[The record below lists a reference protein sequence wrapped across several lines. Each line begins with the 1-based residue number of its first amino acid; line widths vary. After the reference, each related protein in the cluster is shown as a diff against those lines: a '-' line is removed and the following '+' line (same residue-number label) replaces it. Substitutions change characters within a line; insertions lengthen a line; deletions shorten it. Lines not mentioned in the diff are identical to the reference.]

1 MTAEAHI
8 VGSILGTA
16 VGDSIGLPY
25 EGLSRR
31 RAARLLGP
39 PDRHR
44 FFFGRGMVSDDTE
57 HTCMVAQ
64 SLIGSGADPEAFGRK
79 MAWGFRLWVLALPA
93 GIGFATLRSI
103 LKLWLG
109 VGPEKSGVHSA
120 GNGPA
125 MRAAIIGAAVEDD
138 EKLTRLVR
146 SSTRITHTD
155 PRAESGALAVALA
168 AQMASQGE
176 VVSGAAFLD
185 RFRAY
190 TEGSEGKVGSLVE
203 GEVGSP
209 VEDEVGGPLEDEQ
222 RTPAEDELGSLI
234 EDAVRAA
241 DGGQTTTDFAAS
253 LGLAKGVSGFVCHTV
268 PVAIHAW
275 LTNQRDFRSAVRGV
289 IQCGGDADSTGAIVG
304 GIVGASVG
312 REGIPEEW
320 LDRLI
325 EWPRSTAWMERLAVQ
340 LDTTMRSGV
349 ATRPIR
355 LPAYGV
361 IPRNLFFL
369 IVILLHGARRALPPY
384 G

>member
-1 MTAEAHI
+1 MSVAEAHI
-8 VGSILGTA
+8 VGSMLGTA
-16 VGDSIGLPY
+16 IGDSIGLPY

-31 RAARLLGP
+31 RAERLLGP

-64 SLIGSGADPEAFGRK
+64 SLIGSGGDPDAFGRRL
-79 MAWGFRLWVLALPA
+79 AWGFRLWVLGLPA

-109 VGPEKSGVHSA
+109 VSPEKSGVHSA

-125 MRAAIIGAAVEDD
+125 MRAAIIGAAVQGGG
-138 EKLTRLVR
+138 KLTRLVR

-168 AQMASQGE
+168 AQMASQSE
-176 VVSGAAFLD
+176 FVSGPAFLE
-185 RFRAY
+185 RFRAH
-190 TEGSEGKVGSLVE
+190 TEGA
-203 GEVGSP
+203 
-209 VEDEVGGPLEDEQ
+209 D
-222 RTPAEDELGSLI
+222 DELGGLL
-234 EDAVRAA
+234 ETAVRAA
-241 DGGQTTTDFAAS
+241 DKGQSTSDFAAS
-253 LGLAKGVSGFVCHTV
+253 LGLAEGVSGFVCHTV
-268 PVAIHAW
+268 PVALHAW
-275 LTNQRDFRSAVRGV
+275 LTNQRDFRSAVRAV

-312 REGIPEEW
+312 RDGIPEEW

-325 EWPRSTAWMERLAVQ
+325 EWPRSTAWMEKLAAQ
-340 LDTTMRSGV
+340 LDSTMQSGV
-349 ATRPIR
+349 ATGPIR
-355 LPAYGV
+355 LPIYGV

-369 IVILLHGARRALPPY
+369 LTRPPEV
-384 G
+384 

>member
-1 MTAEAHI
+1 MAEAH
-8 VGSILGTA
+8 VLGCILGTA
-16 VGDSIGLPY
+16 IGDSIGLPY

-31 RAARLLGP
+31 RAERLLGP

-64 SLIGSGADPEAFGRK
+64 SLIGSGGDPDAFGRK
-79 MAWGFRLWVLALPA
+79 LAWGFRLWVLGLPA

-109 VGPEKSGVHSA
+109 VGPERSGVYSA

-125 MRAAIIGAAVEDD
+125 MRAAIIGAAVEDGV
-138 EKLTRLVR
+138 KLTGLVR

-168 AQMASQGE
+168 AQMASQRE

-185 RFRAY
+185 RFRAH
-190 TEGSEGKVGSLVE
+190 TEEGDG
-203 GEVGSP
+203 
-209 VEDEVGGPLEDEQ
+209 
-222 RTPAEDELGSLI
+222 ELGRLI
-234 EDAVRAA
+234 AAVVRAA
-241 DGGQTTTDFAAS
+241 DEGRSTADFAAS

-268 PVAIHAW
+268 PVALHAW
-275 LTNQRDFRSAVRGV
+275 LTNQRDFRSAVCAV

-312 REGIPEEW
+312 REGIPQEW
-320 LDRLI
+320 LERLI

-340 LDTTMRSGV
+340 LDSAMRSGV
-349 ATRPIR
+349 PTRPIR
-355 LPAYGV
+355 LPVYGV

-369 IVILLHGARRALPPY
+369 VVVLLHGARRALPPY

>member
-1 MTAEAHI
+1 MAKAHI
-8 VGSILGTA
+8 VGSVLGTA
-16 VGDSIGLPY
+16 IGDSIGLPY

-31 RAARLLGP
+31 RAKRLLGP

-44 FFFGRGMVSDDTE
+44 FLFGRGMVSDDTE

-64 SLIGSGADPEAFGRK
+64 SLIGSGGDPDTFARRL
-79 MAWGFRLWVLALPA
+79 AWGFRLWVLALPG

-103 LKLWLG
+103 VKLWLG
-109 VGPEKSGVHSA
+109 VGPQKSGVYSA

-125 MRAAIIGAAVEDD
+125 MRAAIIGSAVDD
-138 EKLTRLVR
+138 GAMLTRLVR
-146 SSTRITHTD
+146 ASTRITHTD

-168 AQMASQGE
+168 AQMARQSK

-185 RFRAY
+185 RYRAHSRAH
-190 TEGSEGKVGSLVE
+190 SEGRDDEPGRI
-203 GEVGSP
+203 
-209 VEDEVGGPLEDEQ
+209 VED
-222 RTPAEDELGSLI
+222 DELGSLI

-241 DGGQTTTDFAAS
+241 DEGLSTTDFAAS
-253 LGLAKGVSGFVCHTV
+253 LGLAKGVTGFVCHTV
-268 PVAIHAW
+268 PVALHAW
-275 LTNQRDFRSAVRGV
+275 LTNQRDFRSAVQAV

-325 EWPRSTAWMERLAVQ
+325 EWPRSTAWMEKLAAQ
-340 LDTTMRSGV
+340 LDSTMRSGV

-355 LPAYGV
+355 LPVYGV
-361 IPRNLFFL
+361 VPRNLFFL
-369 IVILLHGARRALPPY
+369 VVLLLHGARRALPPY
-384 G
+384 

>member
-1 MTAEAHI
+1 MAEAQI

-16 VGDSIGLPY
+16 IGDSIGLPY

-31 RAARLLGP
+31 RAERLLGP

-57 HTCMVAQ
+57 HTCMLAQ
-64 SLIGSGADPEAFGRK
+64 SLIGSGGDPDAFGRQL
-79 MAWGFRLWVLALPA
+79 AWGFRLWVLGLPA
-93 GIGFATLRSI
+93 GIGFATLRSV

-109 VGPEKSGVHSA
+109 VGPEKSGIHSA

-125 MRAAIIGAAVEDD
+125 MRAAIIGAAVDD
-138 EKLTRLVR
+138 GAKLTRLVR

-155 PRAESGALAVALA
+155 PRAECGALAVALA
-168 AQMASQGE
+168 AQMACQSE
-176 VVSGAAFLD
+176 VVPGAAFLD
-185 RFRAY
+185 RFR
-190 TEGSEGKVGSLVE
+190 THSDGGDGELEG
-203 GEVGSP
+203 
-209 VEDEVGGPLEDEQ
+209 
-222 RTPAEDELGSLI
+222 LI
-234 EDAVRAA
+234 EAVIRAA
-241 DGGQTTTDFAAS
+241 DKGRSTADFAAS

-268 PVAIHAW
+268 PVALHAW
-275 LTNQRDFRSAVRGV
+275 LTNQRDFRSAVRAV

-325 EWPRSTAWMERLAVQ
+325 EWPRSAAWMERLAAQ
-340 LDTTMRSGV
+340 LDATMQSGI
-349 ATRPIR
+349 ATQPIR
-355 LPAYGV
+355 LPIYGV

-369 IVILLHGARRALPPY
+369 VVVLLHGARRALPPY

>member
-1 MTAEAHI
+1 MAETH
-8 VGSILGTA
+8 VLGSILGTA
-16 VGDSIGLPY
+16 IGDSIGLPY

-31 RAARLLGP
+31 RAERLLGP
-39 PDRHR
+39 PERHR

-64 SLIGSGADPEAFGRK
+64 SLIGSGGDPDAFGRQL
-79 MAWGFRLWVLALPA
+79 AWGFRLWMLGLPA

-109 VGPEKSGVHSA
+109 VSPQKSGVHSA

-125 MRAAIIGAAVEDD
+125 MRAAIIGAAIDD
-138 EKLTRLVR
+138 GAKLTRLVR
-146 SSTRITHTD
+146 ASTRITHTD

-168 AQMASQGE
+168 AQMASESE
-176 VVSGAAFLD
+176 VVSGTAFLD
-185 RFRAY
+185 RFRSH
-190 TEGSEGKVGSLVE
+190 TGGGNGELEGLV
-203 GEVGSP
+203 
-209 VEDEVGGPLEDEQ
+209 
-222 RTPAEDELGSLI
+222 

-241 DGGQTTTDFAAS
+241 AEGRSTTEFAAS

-268 PVAIHAW
+268 PVALHAW
-275 LTNQRDFRSAVRGV
+275 LANQHDFRSAVRAV
-289 IQCGGDADSTGAIVG
+289 IQCGGDADTTGAIVG

-320 LDRLI
+320 LDGLI
-325 EWPRSTAWMERLAVQ
+325 EWPRSTAWMERLASQ
-340 LDTTMRSGV
+340 LDATMQSGL

-355 LPAYGV
+355 LPIYGV

-369 IVILLHGARRALPPY
+369 VVVLLHGARRALPPY

>member
-1 MTAEAHI
+1 MAKAHVI
-8 VGSILGTA
+8 GSMLGTA
-16 VGDSIGLPY
+16 IGDSIGLPY

-31 RAARLLGP
+31 RASRLLGP

-64 SLIGSGADPEAFGRK
+64 SLIASGGDPEAFGRRL
-79 MAWGFRLWVLALPA
+79 AWGFRLWVLALPA

-103 LKLWLG
+103 IKLWLG
-109 VGPEKSGVHSA
+109 ASPEKSGVYSA

-125 MRAAIIGAAVEDD
+125 MRAAIIGAAVEDGA
-138 EKLTRLVR
+138 KLTRLVR

-168 AQMASQGE
+168 TQMARQSE
-176 VVSGAAFLD
+176 AVSGAAFLD
-185 RFRAY
+185 RYRAY
-190 TEGSEGKVGSLVE
+190 SGGGDDRPGRVI
-203 GEVGSP
+203 
-209 VEDEVGGPLEDEQ
+209 EDN
-222 RTPAEDELGSLI
+222 ELGRLI

-241 DGGQTTTDFAAS
+241 DEGRNTADFAES

-268 PVAIHAW
+268 PVALHAW
-275 LTNQRDFRSAVRGV
+275 LTNQRDFRSAVSAV

-312 REGIPEEW
+312 KEGIPEEW

-325 EWPRSTAWMERLAVQ
+325 EWPRSASWMERLAVQ
-340 LDTTMRSGV
+340 LDATLQSGV

-355 LPAYGV
+355 LPVYGV
-361 IPRNLFFL
+361 VPRNLFFL
-369 IVILLHGARRALPPY
+369 VVMLLHGARRALPPY
-384 G
+384 R

>member
-1 MTAEAHI
+1 MTSDAHI
-8 VGSILGTA
+8 VGSLLGTA
-16 VGDSIGLPY
+16 IGDSIGLPY

-31 RAARLLGP
+31 RAERLLGP

-64 SLIGSGADPEAFGRK
+64 SLIASGGDPDTFARRL
-79 MAWGFRLWVLALPA
+79 AWGFRLWMLALPA

-103 LKLWLG
+103 AKLWLG
-109 VGPEKSGVHSA
+109 VGPEKSGVYSA

-125 MRAAIIGAAVEDD
+125 MRAAIIGAAVDD
-138 EKLTRLVR
+138 ATKLTRLVR

-168 AQMASQGE
+168 AQMACQSE

-185 RFRAY
+185 RYHAH
-190 TEGSEGKVGSLVE
+190 
-203 GEVGSP
+203 
-209 VEDEVGGPLEDEQ
+209 
-222 RTPAEDELGSLI
+222 AERGDDELGSFI
-234 EDAVRAA
+234 EDSVRAA
-241 DGGQTTTDFAAS
+241 DEGLSTADFAVS

-268 PVAIHAW
+268 PVALHAW
-275 LTNQRDFRSAVRGV
+275 LTNQRDFRSAVRAV
-289 IQCGGDADSTGAIVG
+289 IQCGGDADTTGAIVG

-320 LDRLI
+320 LDRLV
-325 EWPRSTAWMERLAVQ
+325 EWPRSTAWMERLAAQ
-340 LDTTMRSGV
+340 LDSTMQSGV

-355 LPAYGV
+355 LPVYGV
-361 IPRNLFFL
+361 VPRNLFFL
-369 IVILLHGARRALPPY
+369 LVMLLHGARRALPPY

>member
-1 MTAEAHI
+1 MAEAQI

-16 VGDSIGLPY
+16 IGDSVGLPY

-31 RAARLLGP
+31 RAGRLLGP

-64 SLIGSGADPEAFGRK
+64 SLIASGGDPDAFGRQL
-79 MAWGFRLWVLALPA
+79 AWGFRLWVLGLPA

-103 LKLWLG
+103 LKLWFG

-125 MRAAIIGAAVEDD
+125 MRAAIIGAAVEDGA
-138 EKLTRLVR
+138 KLTRLVR

-168 AQMASQGE
+168 AQMASQRD

-185 RFRAY
+185 RFRAH
-190 TEGSEGKVGSLVE
+190 TGGGE
-203 GEVGSP
+203 GEL
-209 VEDEVGGPLEDEQ
+209 GG
-222 RTPAEDELGSLI
+222 LI

-241 DGGQTTTDFAAS
+241 DEGRNTADFAAS

-268 PVAIHAW
+268 PVALHAW
-275 LTNQRDFRSAVRGV
+275 LTNQRDFRSAVSAV

-340 LDTTMRSGV
+340 LDSTMQSGV

-355 LPAYGV
+355 LPVYGV

-369 IVILLHGARRALPPY
+369 VVVLLHGARRALPPY

>member
-1 MTAEAHI
+1 MSVAEAPI

-16 VGDSIGLPY
+16 IGDSIGLPY

-31 RAARLLGP
+31 RAGRLLGP

-64 SLIGSGADPEAFGRK
+64 SLIGSGGDPDAFGRQL
-79 MAWGFRLWVLALPA
+79 AWGFRLWVLGLPA

-109 VGPEKSGVHSA
+109 VSPRKSGVHSA

-125 MRAAIIGAAVEDD
+125 MRAAIIGAAVDD
-138 EKLTRLVR
+138 GAELTRLVR

-168 AQMASQGE
+168 AQMARQSQ
-176 VVSGAAFLD
+176 VVPGAAFLD
-185 RFRAY
+185 RYRAY
-190 TEGSEGKVGSLVE
+190 SKGGDDEPGRLIEG
-203 GEVGSP
+203 
-209 VEDEVGGPLEDEQ
+209 
-222 RTPAEDELGSLI
+222 DELERLI

-241 DGGQTTTDFAAS
+241 DEGQSTADFAAS
-253 LGLAKGVSGFVCHTV
+253 LGLAKGVSGFVLHTV
-268 PVAIHAW
+268 PVALHAW
-275 LTNQRDFRSAVRGV
+275 LTNQRDFRSAVQAV

-325 EWPRSTAWMERLAVQ
+325 EWPRSTAWMERLAAQ
-340 LDTTMRSGV
+340 LDATMRSGV

-355 LPAYGV
+355 LPVYGV
-361 IPRNLFFL
+361 ILRNLFFL
-369 IVILLHGARRALPPY
+369 VVVLLHGARRAFPPY

>member
-1 MTAEAHI
+1 
-8 VGSILGTA
+8 
-16 VGDSIGLPY
+16 
-25 EGLSRR
+25 
-31 RAARLLGP
+31 
-39 PDRHR
+39 
-44 FFFGRGMVSDDTE
+44 MVSDDTE

-64 SLIGSGADPEAFGRK
+64 SLIGSGGDPDAFARQL
-79 MAWGFRLWVLALPA
+79 AWRFRLWVLALPA

-109 VGPEKSGVHSA
+109 VSPQKSGVHSA

-125 MRAAIIGAAVEDD
+125 MRAAIIGAAIDD
-138 EKLTRLVR
+138 GAKLTRLVR

-168 AQMASQGE
+168 AQMARQSE
-176 VVSGAAFLD
+176 VVRGAAFLD
-185 RFRAY
+185 RFRAH
-190 TEGSEGKVGSLVE
+190 TDGGDGELEGLI
-203 GEVGSP
+203 
-209 VEDEVGGPLEDEQ
+209 ED
-222 RTPAEDELGSLI
+222 DELGSLI

-241 DGGQTTTDFAAS
+241 DEGRSTADFAVS
-253 LGLAKGVSGFVCHTV
+253 MGLAKGVSGFVLHTV
-268 PVAIHAW
+268 PVALHAW
-275 LTNQRDFRSAVRGV
+275 LTNQRDFRSAVQAV

-325 EWPRSTAWMERLAVQ
+325 EWPRSTAWMERLAAQ
-340 LDTTMRSGV
+340 LDSTMQTGI

-355 LPAYGV
+355 LPLYGV

-369 IVILLHGARRALPPY
+369 FVVLLHGARRALPPY

>member
-1 MTAEAHI
+1 MAEAQI
-8 VGSILGTA
+8 VGCLLGTA
-16 VGDSIGLPY
+16 IGDSIGLPY

-31 RAARLLGP
+31 RAERLLGP

-44 FFFGRGMVSDDTE
+44 FLFGRGMVSDDTE

-64 SLIGSGADPEAFGRK
+64 SLIGSGGDPDTFGRQL
-79 MAWGFRLWVLALPA
+79 AWGFRLWVLGLPA

-109 VGPEKSGVHSA
+109 VSPRKSGVHSA

-125 MRAAIIGAAVEDD
+125 MRAAIIGAAVDD
-138 EKLTRLVR
+138 GAELTRLVR

-168 AQMASQGE
+168 AQMARQSQI
-176 VVSGAAFLD
+176 VSGAAFLD
-185 RFRAY
+185 RYRAY
-190 TEGSEGKVGSLVE
+190 SEGG
-203 GEVGSP
+203 
-209 VEDEVGGPLEDEQ
+209 D
-222 RTPAEDELGSLI
+222 DELGCLI

-241 DGGQTTTDFAAS
+241 DEGQSTADFAAS
-253 LGLAKGVSGFVCHTV
+253 LGLAKGVSGFVLHTV
-268 PVAIHAW
+268 PVALHAW
-275 LTNQRDFRSAVRGV
+275 LTNQRDFRSAVQAV

-325 EWPRSTAWMERLAVQ
+325 EWPRSTAWMERLAAQ
-340 LDTTMRSGV
+340 LDATMRSGV

-355 LPAYGV
+355 LPVYGV

-369 IVILLHGARRALPPY
+369 AVVLLHGARRGLPPY

>member
-1 MTAEAHI
+1 MSAAEAHI

-16 VGDSIGLPY
+16 IGDSIGLPY

-31 RAARLLGP
+31 RAERLLGP

-64 SLIGSGADPEAFGRK
+64 SLIGSGGDPDAFARQL
-79 MAWGFRLWVLALPA
+79 AWGFRLWVLALPA

-109 VGPEKSGVHSA
+109 VSPQKSGVHSA

-125 MRAAIIGAAVEDD
+125 MRAAVIGAAVDD
-138 EKLTRLVR
+138 GAKLTRLVR

-168 AQMASQGE
+168 AQMARQTD

-190 TEGSEGKVGSLVE
+190 SKGGD
-203 GEVGSP
+203 
-209 VEDEVGGPLEDEQ
+209 DEPGPLIEDDGPE
-222 RTPAEDELGSLI
+222 RLTEDDELGRLI

-241 DGGQTTTDFAAS
+241 DEGLSTADFAAS
-253 LGLAKGVSGFVCHTV
+253 MGLAKGVSGFVCHTV
-268 PVAIHAW
+268 PVALHAW
-275 LTNQRDFRSAVRGV
+275 LTNQRDFRSAVRAV
-289 IQCGGDADSTGAIVG
+289 IQCGGDADTTGAIVG

-312 REGIPEEW
+312 GEGIPEEW

-325 EWPRSTAWMERLAVQ
+325 EWPRSTRWMERLAAQ
-340 LDTTMRSGV
+340 LDATMQTGV

-355 LPAYGV
+355 LPVYGV

-369 IVILLHGARRALPPY
+369 VVVLLHGARRVLPPY

>member
-1 MTAEAHI
+1 MAEAQI

-16 VGDSIGLPY
+16 TGDSVGLPY

-31 RAARLLGP
+31 RAGRLLGP

-64 SLIGSGADPEAFGRK
+64 SLIASGGDPDAFGREL
-79 MAWGFRLWVLALPA
+79 AWGFRLWVLGLPA

-125 MRAAIIGAAVEDD
+125 MRAAIIGAAVEDGA
-138 EKLTRLVR
+138 KLARLVR

-168 AQMASQGE
+168 AQMASQGD
-176 VVSGAAFLD
+176 VVSGAAFLY
-185 RFRAY
+185 RFRAH
-190 TEGSEGKVGSLVE
+190 TEGGE
-203 GEVGSP
+203 GEL
-209 VEDEVGGPLEDEQ
+209 GG
-222 RTPAEDELGSLI
+222 LI

-241 DGGQTTTDFAAS
+241 DEGRNTADFAAS

-268 PVAIHAW
+268 PVALHAW
-275 LTNQRDFRSAVRGV
+275 LTNQRDFRSAVCAV

-340 LDTTMRSGV
+340 LDSTMQSGV

-355 LPAYGV
+355 LPVYGV

-369 IVILLHGARRALPPY
+369 VVVLLHGARRALPPY

>member
-1 MTAEAHI
+1 MAEAH
-8 VGSILGTA
+8 VLGSILGTA
-16 VGDSIGLPY
+16 IGDSIGLPY

-31 RAARLLGP
+31 RAERLLGP

-64 SLIGSGADPEAFGRK
+64 SLIGSGGDPDAFARQL
-79 MAWGFRLWVLALPA
+79 AWGFRLWVLALPA

-109 VGPEKSGVHSA
+109 VSPQKSGVHSA

-125 MRAAIIGAAVEDD
+125 MRAAIIGAAIDD
-138 EKLTRLVR
+138 DAKLTRLVR

-168 AQMASQGE
+168 AQMARQSE
-176 VVSGAAFLD
+176 IVSGAAFLD
-185 RFRAY
+185 RFRAH
-190 TEGSEGKVGSLVE
+190 TDRFQARTDRSRSDTHGGD
-203 GEVGSP
+203 GE
-209 VEDEVGGPLEDEQ
+209 L
-222 RTPAEDELGSLI
+222 THLI
-234 EDAVRAA
+234 EAAVRAA
-241 DGGQTTTDFAAS
+241 EEGLSTPDFAAS
-253 LGLAKGVSGFVCHTV
+253 LGLAKGVSGFVLHTV
-268 PVAIHAW
+268 PVALHAW
-275 LTNQRDFRSAVRGV
+275 LTNQRDFRSAVQAV

-325 EWPRSTAWMERLAVQ
+325 EWPRSTAWMERLAAQ
-340 LDTTMRSGV
+340 LDSTMQSGI

-355 LPAYGV
+355 LPLYGV

-369 IVILLHGARRALPPY
+369 VVVLLHGARRALPPY
-384 G
+384 A

>member
-1 MTAEAHI
+1 MAEAQI
-8 VGSILGTA
+8 VGCLLGTA
-16 VGDSIGLPY
+16 IGDSIGLPY

-31 RAARLLGP
+31 RAERLLGP

-44 FFFGRGMVSDDTE
+44 FLFGRGMVSDDTE

-64 SLIGSGADPEAFGRK
+64 SLIGSGGDPDTFGRQL
-79 MAWGFRLWVLALPA
+79 AWGFRLWVLGLPA

-103 LKLWLG
+103 VKLWFG

-125 MRAAIIGAAVEDD
+125 MRAAIIGTAVDD
-138 EKLTRLVR
+138 GAMLTRLVR

-155 PRAESGALAVALA
+155 PRAESVALAVALA
-168 AQMASQGE
+168 AQMACQSE

-185 RFRAY
+185 RFRAH
-190 TEGSEGKVGSLVE
+190 SEGAD
-203 GEVGSP
+203 GEL
-209 VEDEVGGPLEDEQ
+209 GPL
-222 RTPAEDELGSLI
+222 I
-234 EDAVRAA
+234 EAVVRAGDEGRSTA
-241 DGGQTTTDFAAS
+241 DFAAS
-253 LGLAKGVSGFVCHTV
+253 LGLATGVSGFVCHTV
-268 PVAIHAW
+268 PVALHAW
-275 LTNQRDFRSAVRGV
+275 LTNQRDFRSAVRAV

-325 EWPRSTAWMERLAVQ
+325 EWPRSTSWMERLAAQ
-340 LDTTMRSGV
+340 LDSTMQSGL

-355 LPAYGV
+355 LPVYGV
-361 IPRNLFFL
+361 ILRNLFFL
-369 IVILLHGARRALPPY
+369 GVVLLHGARRALPPY

>member
-1 MTAEAHI
+1 MAEAQI
-8 VGSILGTA
+8 VGSLLGTA
-16 VGDSIGLPY
+16 IGDSIGLPY

-31 RAARLLGP
+31 RAGRLLGP

-64 SLIGSGADPEAFGRK
+64 SLIGSGGDPDAFGRQL
-79 MAWGFRLWVLALPA
+79 AWGFRLWMLGLPA

-103 LKLWLG
+103 VKLWFG
-109 VGPEKSGVHSA
+109 VGPHKSGVHSA

-125 MRAAIIGAAVEDD
+125 MRAAIIGAAVEDGA
-138 EKLTRLVR
+138 KLTRLVR

-168 AQMASQGE
+168 AQMASKSE

-185 RFRAY
+185 RFLMH
-190 TEGSEGKVGSLVE
+190 TEGGDG
-203 GEVGSP
+203 
-209 VEDEVGGPLEDEQ
+209 
-222 RTPAEDELGSLI
+222 ELGSPIEGDELRLLI

-241 DGGQTTTDFAAS
+241 AEGQNTADFAAS
-253 LGLAKGVSGFVCHTV
+253 LGLSKGVSGFVCHTV
-268 PVAIHAW
+268 PVALHAW
-275 LTNQRDFRSAVRGV
+275 LTNQRDFRSAVRAV
-289 IQCGGDADSTGAIVG
+289 IQCGGDADTTGAIVG

-325 EWPRSTAWMERLAVQ
+325 EWPRSTAWMERLAAQ
-340 LDTTMRSGV
+340 LDATMQSGV

-355 LPAYGV
+355 LPVYGV

-369 IVILLHGARRALPPY
+369 VVVLLHGARRAFPPY

>member
-1 MTAEAHI
+1 MAEAH
-8 VGSILGTA
+8 VLGCILGTA
-16 VGDSIGLPY
+16 IGDSIGLPY

-31 RAARLLGP
+31 RAERLLGP

-64 SLIGSGADPEAFGRK
+64 SLIGSGGDPDAFGRK
-79 MAWGFRLWVLALPA
+79 LAWGFRLWVLGLPA

-109 VGPEKSGVHSA
+109 VSPERSGVYSA

-125 MRAAIIGAAVEDD
+125 MRAAIIGAAVEDGV
-138 EKLTRLVR
+138 KLTGLVR

-168 AQMASQGE
+168 AQMASQSE
-176 VVSGAAFLD
+176 AVSGTAFLD
-185 RFRAY
+185 RFRAH
-190 TEGSEGKVGSLVE
+190 TEGGTGELEGLI
-203 GEVGSP
+203 
-209 VEDEVGGPLEDEQ
+209 ED
-222 RTPAEDELGSLI
+222 DELGSLI

-241 DGGQTTTDFAAS
+241 AEGRSTVDFAAS

-268 PVAIHAW
+268 PVALHAW
-275 LTNQRDFRSAVRGV
+275 LTNQRDFRSAVRAV
-289 IQCGGDADSTGAIVG
+289 IQCGGDADTTGAIVG

-325 EWPRSTAWMERLAVQ
+325 EWPRSTAWMERLASQ
-340 LDTTMRSGV
+340 LDATMQSGL

-355 LPAYGV
+355 IPIYGV

-369 IVILLHGARRALPPY
+369 VVVLLHGARRALPPY

>member
-1 MTAEAHI
+1 MSVAEAHI

-16 VGDSIGLPY
+16 IGDSIGLPY

-64 SLIGSGADPEAFGRK
+64 SLIGSGGDPDAFGRRL
-79 MAWGFRLWVLALPA
+79 AWGFRLWVLALPA

-109 VGPEKSGVHSA
+109 VGPEKSGVFSA

-125 MRAAIIGAAVEDD
+125 MRAAIIGAAVDD
-138 EKLTRLVR
+138 GAKLTRLVR

-168 AQMASQGE
+168 AQMASQSE
-176 VVSGAAFLD
+176 VVSGSDFLD

-190 TEGSEGKVGSLVE
+190 TEGIE
-203 GEVGSP
+203 GEVGN
-209 VEDEVGGPLEDEQ
+209 L
-222 RTPAEDELGSLI
+222 AEDELGGLI

-241 DGGQTTTDFAAS
+241 DGGQNTADFAAS

-268 PVAIHAW
+268 PVALHAW
-275 LTNQRDFRSAVRGV
+275 LTNQRDFRSAVSAV

-312 REGIPEEW
+312 RDGIPEEW

-325 EWPRSTAWMERLAVQ
+325 EWPRSTAWMERLAAQ
-340 LDTTMRSGV
+340 LDATMQSGV
-349 ATRPIR
+349 PTRPIR
-355 LPAYGV
+355 LPVYGV

-369 IVILLHGARRALPPY
+369 VVILLHGARRALPPY

>member
-1 MTAEAHI
+1 MAEAH
-8 VGSILGTA
+8 VLGSILGTA
-16 VGDSIGLPY
+16 IGDSIGLPY
-25 EGLSRR
+25 EGLTRR
-31 RAARLLGP
+31 RAERLLGP

-64 SLIGSGADPEAFGRK
+64 SLIGSGGDPDVFGRRL
-79 MAWGFRLWVLALPA
+79 AWGVRLWVLGLPA
-93 GIGFATLRSI
+93 GIGFATLRAI

-109 VGPEKSGVHSA
+109 VSPQKSGVHSA

-125 MRAAIIGAAVEDD
+125 MRAAIIGAAVDD
-138 EKLTRLVR
+138 GAKLTRLVR

-168 AQMASQGE
+168 AQMAAQMARQSE
-176 VVSGAAFLD
+176 IVSGAAFLD
-185 RFRAY
+185 RFRAH
-190 TEGSEGKVGSLVE
+190 TDRSRSDTHSGD
-203 GEVGSP
+203 GE
-209 VEDEVGGPLEDEQ
+209 LA
-222 RTPAEDELGSLI
+222 RLI

-241 DGGQTTTDFAAS
+241 DEGLSTADFAAS

-268 PVAIHAW
+268 PVALHAW
-275 LTNQRDFRSAVRGV
+275 LTNQRDFRAAVRAV
-289 IQCGGDADSTGAIVG
+289 IQCGGDADTTGAIVG

-312 REGIPEEW
+312 REGIPREW

-340 LDTTMRSGV
+340 LDSTMRSGV

-355 LPAYGV
+355 LPLYGV

-369 IVILLHGARRALPPY
+369 VVVLLHGARRALPPY
-384 G
+384 A

>member
-1 MTAEAHI
+1 MAEAH
-8 VGSILGTA
+8 VLGSILGTA
-16 VGDSIGLPY
+16 IGDSIGLPY

-31 RAARLLGP
+31 RAERLLGP

-64 SLIGSGADPEAFGRK
+64 SLIGSGEDPDTFARQL
-79 MAWGFRLWVLALPA
+79 AWGFRLWVLALPA

-109 VGPEKSGVHSA
+109 VSPQKSGVHSA

-125 MRAAIIGAAVEDD
+125 MRAAIIGATIDD
-138 EKLTRLVR
+138 GAKLTRLVR

-168 AQMASQGE
+168 AQMASQSE
-176 VVSGAAFLD
+176 VVPGAAFLD
-185 RFRAY
+185 HYRAH
-190 TEGSEGKVGSLVE
+190 SEGGDGERE
-203 GEVGSP
+203 G
-209 VEDEVGGPLEDEQ
+209 
-222 RTPAEDELGSLI
+222 LI
-234 EDAVRAA
+234 EAAVRAA
-241 DGGQTTTDFAAS
+241 DEGRSTAEFAAS

-268 PVAIHAW
+268 PVALHAW
-275 LTNQRDFRSAVRGV
+275 LANQRDFRSAVQAV

-325 EWPRSTAWMERLAVQ
+325 EWPRSTVWMERLAAQ
-340 LDTTMRSGV
+340 LDSTMQSGI

-355 LPAYGV
+355 LPVYGV

-369 IVILLHGARRALPPY
+369 VVVLLHGARRALPPY
-384 G
+384 A

>member
-1 MTAEAHI
+1 MSVAEAHI

-31 RAARLLGP
+31 RAERLLGP

-44 FFFGRGMVSDDTE
+44 FFFRRGMVSDDTE
-57 HTCMVAQ
+57 HTCIVAQ
-64 SLIGSGADPEAFGRK
+64 SLIACGGDPDAFGRQL
-79 MAWGFRLWVLALPA
+79 AWGFRLWVLGLPA

-125 MRAAIIGAAVEDD
+125 MRAAIIGAAVEDGA
-138 EKLTRLVR
+138 KLTRLVR

-185 RFRAY
+185 RFRAH
-190 TEGSEGKVGSLVE
+190 SEGGN
-203 GEVGSP
+203 GE
-209 VEDEVGGPLEDEQ
+209 LA
-222 RTPAEDELGSLI
+222 RLI
-234 EDAVRAA
+234 EAVVRAA
-241 DGGQTTTDFAAS
+241 DEGRSTADFAAS

-268 PVAIHAW
+268 PVALHAW
-275 LTNQRDFRSAVRGV
+275 LTNQRDFRSAVRAV

-325 EWPRSTAWMERLAVQ
+325 EWPRSTAWMERLAAQ
-340 LDTTMRSGV
+340 LDATMQSGV

-355 LPAYGV
+355 LPVYGV

-369 IVILLHGARRALPPY
+369 IVVLLHGARRALPPY

>member
-1 MTAEAHI
+1 MAEVH
-8 VGSILGTA
+8 VLGSILGTA
-16 VGDSIGLPY
+16 IGDSIGLPY

-31 RAARLLGP
+31 RAERLLGP
-39 PDRHR
+39 ADRHR

-64 SLIGSGADPEAFGRK
+64 SLIGSAGDPDAFARQL
-79 MAWGFRLWVLALPA
+79 AWGFRLWVLALPA

-125 MRAAIIGAAVEDD
+125 MRAAIIGAAVDD
-138 EKLTRLVR
+138 SDKLTRLVR

-168 AQMASQGE
+168 AQMARQSE
-176 VVSGAAFLD
+176 VVPGAALLD
-185 RFRAY
+185 RFRTHTDGGDGELAGL
-190 TEGSEGKVGSLVE
+190 TE
-203 GEVGSP
+203 
-209 VEDEVGGPLEDEQ
+209 
-222 RTPAEDELGSLI
+222 A
-234 EDAVRAA
+234 AVRAA
-241 DGGQTTTDFAAS
+241 SEGRNTADFAAS

-268 PVAIHAW
+268 PVALHAW
-275 LTNQRDFRSAVRGV
+275 LTNQRDFRSAVRAV

-325 EWPRSTAWMERLAVQ
+325 EWPRSTAWMGRLATQ
-340 LDTTMRSGV
+340 LDATMQSGN

-355 LPAYGV
+355 LPIYGV

-369 IVILLHGARRALPPY
+369 VVMLLHGARRALPPY
-384 G
+384 

>member
-1 MTAEAHI
+1 MAEAQI

-16 VGDSIGLPY
+16 IGDSIGLPY

-31 RAARLLGP
+31 RAERLLGP

-64 SLIGSGADPEAFGRK
+64 SLIGSGGDPDAFGRQL
-79 MAWGFRLWVLALPA
+79 AWGFRLWVLGLPA
-93 GIGFATLRSI
+93 GIGFATLRSV

-125 MRAAIIGAAVEDD
+125 MRAAIIGAAVDD
-138 EKLTRLVR
+138 GAKLTRLVR
-146 SSTRITHTD
+146 YSTRITHTD
-155 PRAESGALAVALA
+155 PRAECGALAVALA
-168 AQMASQGE
+168 AQMASQSE
-176 VVSGAAFLD
+176 VVPGAAFLD
-185 RFRAY
+185 RFR
-190 TEGSEGKVGSLVE
+190 THTDGGDGELEG
-203 GEVGSP
+203 
-209 VEDEVGGPLEDEQ
+209 
-222 RTPAEDELGSLI
+222 LI
-234 EDAVRAA
+234 EAVIRAA
-241 DGGQTTTDFAAS
+241 DKGRSTADFAAS

-268 PVAIHAW
+268 PVALHAW
-275 LTNQRDFRSAVRGV
+275 LTNQRDFRSAVRAV

-325 EWPRSTAWMERLAVQ
+325 EWPRSAAWMERLAAQ
-340 LDTTMRSGV
+340 LDATMQSGI
-349 ATRPIR
+349 ATQPIR
-355 LPAYGV
+355 LPIYGV

-369 IVILLHGARRALPPY
+369 VVVLLHGARRALPPY